1 MTRLVQM
8 SLVLLAIGASGVGAA
23 DEKSKWEFEVEPYGW
38 APGNFGSVTVKGR
51 TAHIAVTLSD
61 LYGLLE
67 DGNAFAAAGYF
78 SVSYDRFSIFA
89 DSMGGY
95 AEESVTE
102 TIPTKF
108 CTLSLRARD
117 KIRFAL
123 ADFALGYRLGEW
135 SLPDRRRP
143 LTLGVYA
150 GTRYMYFGNK
160 LNATG
165 GVVHGK
171 QFSANVNESFAWRW
185 RRSTRTSTWATARS
199 TSTART
205 AWATS
210 TCRCAARSAAAASYF
225 ETTPAFAEENP
236 ERNVYFG
243 SVAGRLTVVPPR
255 RQPARRPA
263 ATVRRGAPRGRFPP
277 SRRFLPTRVSRGPR

>member
-1 MTRLVQM
+1 MSWMTRLVQI
-8 SLVLLAIGASGVGAA
+8 SLVLLALGASGVGAA

-78 SVSYDRFSIFA
+78 SVSYDRFSVFA

-150 GTRYMYFGNK
+150 GTRYMYFGNQ

-171 QFSANVNESFAWRW
+171 QFSANVNESFAWADPLIGLRW
-185 RRSTRTSTWATARS
+185 
-199 TSTART
+199 
-205 AWATS
+205 
-210 TCRCAARSAAAASYF
+210 SAPLLDLVSLNFRADIGGFGASS
-225 ETTPAFAEENP
+225 NLIW
-236 ERNVYFG
+236 G
-243 SVAGRLTVVPPR
+243 LLG
-255 RQPARRPA
+255 
-263 ATVRRGAPRGRFPP
+263 TVRLWVPWTPVAALHPYLDVGYRAINFDRSNSLGNIDMQM
-277 SRRFLPTRVSRGPR
+277 RGPLGGGGFVF